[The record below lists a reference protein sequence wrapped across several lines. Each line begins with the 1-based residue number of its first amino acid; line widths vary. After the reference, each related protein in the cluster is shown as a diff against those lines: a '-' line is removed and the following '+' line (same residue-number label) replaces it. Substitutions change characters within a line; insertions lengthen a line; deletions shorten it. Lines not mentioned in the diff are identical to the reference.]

1 MKPLLAIAQASLRSS
16 QASAF
21 AALALLTLPTMAL
34 ADNFDDGKPRNSYER
49 QQENYRQHGYDT
61 RQNGPL
67 DETVLEEARRQEQ
80 RQREAERQEQERQQ
94 SRERNQHRSG
104 Y

>member
-1 MKPLLAIAQASLRSS
+1 MKPLLAIA

-21 AALALLTLPTMAL
+21 AALALLTLPTIAV

-49 QQENYRQHGYDT
+49 QQEAYREHGYDT

-67 DETVLEEARRQEQ
+67 DETVREEARRQEQ
-80 RQREAERQEQERQQ
+80 RQREAEDQQRWEQERQQ
-94 SRERNQHRSG
+94 SQDRSQCRTLYG
-104 Y
+104 C